1 VGQHPESTGGALGAI
16 KEFMHERTIHSETA
30 FQGKLV
36 RVDVHDVEL
45 DCGRRAVREIIKH
58 PGAAV
63 ILAQLPDQ
71 RFVLVRQY
79 RKAIEQVLLE
89 AVAGTLEPGED
100 PDVCAHRELEE
111 ETGYRAD
118 SLQKLGIMYPAPGY
132 SEEALHVYFAAL
144 SPERGA
150 MRPDDDERL
159 EVEFLTEDALEALI
173 DNGEMRDAKT
183 LGAWALYRRKS

>member
-1 VGQHPESTGGALGAI
+1 
-16 KEFMHERTIHSETA
+16 MHERTIHSETA

-36 RVDVHDVEL
+36 QVDVLDVEL

-63 ILAQLPDQ
+63 ILAQLPDE
-71 RFVLVRQY
+71 RFVFVRQY
-79 RKAIEQVLLE
+79 RKAVELALLE

-111 ETGYRAD
+111 ETGYRAT
-118 SLQKLGIMYPAPGY
+118 SLEKLGVMYPAPGY
-132 SEEALHVYFAAL
+132 SEETLHVYFAAL
-144 SPERGA
+144 SPDRGA

-159 EVEFLTEDALEALI
+159 EVELLTAAALEAMI
-173 DNGEMRDAKT
+173 DAGDMRDAKT
-183 LGAWALYRRKS
+183 LAAWMLYRRRS